1 MATKDWK
8 KVQYGWKHNYKDI
21 QIMIE
26 KLAIG
31 KYSLLIYNT
40 NSTSSSG
47 LLAGKV
53 YKTKTEALKYAKSYM
68 RSH

>member
-1 MATKDWK
+1 MVTKDWK

-40 NSTSSSG
+40 TSSSG

-53 YKTKTEALKYAKSYM
+53 YKTKTEALKYAKEYM
-68 RSH
+68 RKH